1 MKNVKGNFTSIMYS
15 TRGEKREREGEG
27 GRERRE
33 REEGERERAC
43 QLTSSSRWV
52 NLRRA
57 VKAGPLTVDWRGT
70 SLRNM

>member
-1 MKNVKGNFTSIMYS
+1 MKNVKGTFTSIMYS
-15 TRGEKREREGEG
+15 TRGEKREREGGREG
-27 GRERRE
+27 GR
-33 REEGERERAC
+33 EGERERES